1 MKKIHTDK
9 IHNIPKIVIEGSVFE
24 NQYGEYIQHILG
36 TDYFEILSGSFTNNS
51 TVIWNESNI
60 YIVRAVPPLKKILNY
75 LEKILEL

>member
-1 MKKIHTDK
+1 MKKIHADK
-9 IHNIPKIVIEGSVFE
+9 VYNIPKVIIGGSVFE

-60 YIVRAVPPLKKILNY
+60 YIVRAVPHIKKILNW
-75 LEKILEL
+75 LKKI